1 MTPRLPLPPGAY
13 RRLPNYG
20 VCRVARDVYESPAL
34 PSVEGPVHRFDDPE
48 QRYSVRYTAQDIET
62 CLLETMQRF
71 RRALTTELDSRLDA
85 VTGVDQ
91 ADHTP
96 DAAAGLIDWLARQRV
111 GRLLTHESDITVIDL
126 PTGFD
131 AIMTDPV
138 VARVFREHFPDAD
151 HPDMSHVLAGDHH
164 GRPVTQAISAAVHG
178 LDPLPGGI
186 AYPSRRDTN
195 KTCWA
200 VFIHVSVWPASDD
213 PLSPHD
219 PEHVTAVRS
228 VCARYGIPA
237 PTDW

>member
-71 RRALTTELDSRLDA
+71 RPALTTELDSRLDA

-111 GRLLTHESDITVIDL
+111 GRLLTHESDITVGRSPRRSPPPFTDSTRSPAGSRTPHAGTRTRPAGPCSSACPCGRSPPTRAARTTPNMSPL
-126 PTGFD
+126 CAASAPATGSRHRPTGSPTLLP
-131 AIMTDPV
+131 AWLRPSAGRTTV
-138 VARVFREHFPDAD
+138 QRLTRGRTCVAAK
-151 HPDMSHVLAGDHH
+151 
-164 GRPVTQAISAAVHG
+164 SA
-178 LDPLPGGI
+178 
-186 AYPSRRDTN
+186 R
-195 KTCWA
+195 
-200 VFIHVSVWPASDD
+200 
-213 PLSPHD
+213 
-219 PEHVTAVRS
+219 
-228 VCARYGIPA
+228 
-237 PTDW
+237 